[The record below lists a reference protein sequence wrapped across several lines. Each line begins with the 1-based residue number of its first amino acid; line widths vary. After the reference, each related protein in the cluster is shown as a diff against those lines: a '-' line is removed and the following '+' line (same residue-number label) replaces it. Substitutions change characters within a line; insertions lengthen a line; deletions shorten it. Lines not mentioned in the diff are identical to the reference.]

1 MNRVD
6 AHGLKIAPEL
16 FDFIAKEATPKTGI
30 SPDTFWAGLAGIIA
44 KLAPKNRELLAF
56 RDALQVKIDDWHR
69 THKGKAFDM
78 NAYTAFLKEIGY
90 LLPEPATKTVETAN
104 VDEEIGKICGPQL
117 VVPLTN
123 ARYALNA
130 ANARW
135 GSLYDAFYGTDA
147 IPHDPSEGGK
157 GYNKARGDK
166 VIAKA
171 KAFLDAA
178 APLATGSHTDVTS
191 YSVIAGQLAVKL
203 KSGNATAL
211 KSAEQFAG
219 YQGDAAAPT
228 AILLVNNG
236 MHIEVKIDRSHV
248 IGKDDPA
255 GVADMMLESAVST
268 ILDMEDS
275 VAAVDAEDK
284 VLVYRNTLGL
294 MDGTLSADFEKGGKT
309 LKRALNAD
317 RVYTTPAGGE
327 LKLHGRS
334 LLLMRNVGHHM
345 YTDAVLDSKGNEIPE
360 GFLDAAVAGL
370 LAIHDL
376 KGNSKTKNSRKGSV
390 YIVKPKMHGP
400 DEVALTCELFGQ
412 VEKALSLPEN
422 TMKVGIMDE
431 ERRTTVNLK
440 ACIQNASKR
449 ICFINTGFLDRTG
462 DEIHTSMEAGPMIR
476 KNDMKAQPWIKAYED
491 WNVDI
496 GLIDGLPGH
505 AQIGKGMWAAPDK
518 MADMLTQKIGHPQ
531 AGATTAWVPSPTAA
545 TLHALHYHQ
554 INVQARQQELTKGGP
569 RAKLSDILTIPVSQS
584 NWAPDDVKQEI
595 DNNCQGILGYVVRW
609 IDQGVGCSKVPDI
622 HDVGLMEDR
631 ATLRI
636 SSQHLANWL
645 HQGVITKDQVME
657 SLKRMAVV
665 VDKQNAGDALY
676 KPMAPRS
683 TALPSR
689 RPAIS
694 CSRGASSRTATP
706 SSSCTPAARRRR
718 QQAEGSGLSPVRAS
732 RRPHHFQELAD
743 LELER
748 TALLRQR
755 AGEIMDLFGR
765 RLGAS

>member
-1 MNRVD
+1 MKRID
-6 AHGLKIAPEL
+6 AHGLQIAPVL
-16 FDFIAKEATPKTGI
+16 FDFIAKEAAPKTGI
-30 SPDTFWAGLAGIIA
+30 APDAFWAGVAGII
-44 KLAPKNRELLAF
+44 KDLGPKNRELLKV
-56 RDALQVKIDDWHR
+56 RDELQARIDDWHR
-69 THKGKAFDM
+69 ANKGKAFDL

-90 LLPEPATKTVETAN
+90 LLPEPATKPVETVN
-104 VDEEIGKICGPQL
+104 VDDEIGKICGPQL

-147 IPHDPSEGGK
+147 IPHDPSESGK

-171 KAFLDAA
+171 KAFLDRA

-191 YSVIAGQLAVKL
+191 YNIVSGQLSVKL
-203 KSGNATAL
+203 KSGNMTAL
-211 KSAEQFAG
+211 KDEAQLAG
-219 YQGDAAAPT
+219 YLGDHAAPS

-236 MHIEVKIDRSHV
+236 LHVEVQIDRTSP

-255 GVADMMLESAVST
+255 GVSDMLMEAAVST

-275 VAAVDAEDK
+275 VATVDADDK

-294 MDGTLSADFEKGGKT
+294 MNGTLSADFEKGGKT
-309 LKRALNAD
+309 LTRALNAD
-317 RVYTTPAGGE
+317 RTYKTASGKDLT
-327 LKLHGRS
+327 LHGRS

-345 YTDAVLDSKGNEIPE
+345 FTDAVLDSNGEEVPE
-360 GFLDAAVAGL
+360 GLLDAAVAGL
-370 LAIHDL
+370 IGIHDVKATGKL
-376 KGNSKTKNSRKGSV
+376 RNSRTGSI

-400 DEVALTCELFGQ
+400 DEVAFTCEIFGR
-412 VEKALSLPEN
+412 VEKMLSLPEN

-449 ICFINTGFLDRTG
+449 IMFINTGFLDRTG

-476 KNDMKAQPWIKAYED
+476 KNDMKATPWIKAYEE
-491 WNVDI
+491 WNVDT
-496 GLIDGLPGH
+496 GLLDGLPGH

-554 INVQARQQELTKGGP
+554 VNVIARQQELAKGGA
-569 RAKLSDILTIPVSQS
+569 RGKLSDILTIPVSQS
-584 NWAPDDVKQEI
+584 NWAPDDVRQEI

-622 HDVGLMEDR
+622 HGVGLMEDR

-636 SSQHLANWL
+636 SAQHLANWL
-645 HQGVITKDQVME
+645 HQGVITRDQVME

-665 VDKQNAGDALY
+665 VDEQNKGDAIY
-676 KPMAPRS
+676 KNMAPGFDGV
-683 TALPSR
+683 AFKAACDL
-689 RPAIS
+689 IFE
-694 CSRGASSRTATP
+694 GRTQPNGYTEYIL
-706 SSSCTPAARRRR
+706 TARRRE
-718 QQAEGSGLSPVRAS
+718 AKA
-732 RRPHHFQELAD
+732 
-743 LELER
+743 
-748 TALLRQR
+748 
-755 AGEIMDLFGR
+755 AG
-765 RLGAS
+765 

>member
-1 MNRVD
+1 MNRID
-6 AHGLKIAPEL
+6 AHGLKIAPVL
-16 FDFIAKEATPKTGI
+16 FDFIGNEAAPKTGI
-30 SPDTFWAGLAGIIA
+30 APDAFWAGLAAIVRD
-44 KLAPKNRELLAF
+44 LAPKNRELLAF
-56 RDALQVKIDDWHR
+56 RDSLQAKIDGWHR
-69 THKGKAFDM
+69 ANKGKPLDLA
-78 NAYTAFLKEIGY
+78 AYTAFLKEIGY
-90 LLPEPATKTVETAN
+90 LLPEPATEKVETAN

-147 IPHDPSEGGK
+147 IPHDPSEGSK
-157 GYNKARGDK
+157 GFNKARGDK
-166 VIAKA
+166 VVAKA
-171 KAFLDAA
+171 KTFLDAA
-178 APLATGSHTDVTS
+178 VPLATGSHTDVVT
-191 YSVIAGQLAVKL
+191 YSVISGKLAVKL

-211 KSAEQFAG
+211 KSNDQFAG
-219 YQGDAAAPT
+219 FRGDAASPSAL
-228 AILLVNNG
+228 LLVNNG
-236 MHIEVKIDRSHV
+236 LHIEIQIDRSHV

-255 GVADMMLESAVST
+255 GVADMIMEAAVST

-275 VAAVDAEDK
+275 VATVDAEDK

-294 MDGTLSADFEKGGKT
+294 MNGTLSADFEKGGKT
-309 LKRALNAD
+309 LTRALNPD
-317 RVYTTPAGGE
+317 RVYTTPDGKE

-345 YTDAVLDSKGNEIPE
+345 FTDAVLDGAGEEIPE
-360 GFLDAAVAGL
+360 GLLDAAVTGL

-376 KGNSKTKNSRKGSV
+376 KGHSGLHNSRTGSV

-400 DEVALTCELFGQ
+400 DEVALTCELFGR
-412 VEKALSLPEN
+412 VEKMLSLPEN
-422 TMKVGIMDE
+422 TLKVGIMDE

-440 ACIQNASKR
+440 ACIQQASKR

-476 KNDMKAQPWIKAYED
+476 KNDMRAQPWIKAYED

-496 GLIDGLPGH
+496 GLVDSLPGH
-505 AQIGKGMWAAPDK
+505 AQIGKGMWAAPDM

-554 INVQARQQELTKGGP
+554 VNVLARQQELAKGGP
-569 RAKLSDILTIPVSQS
+569 RAKLSDILTIPVSKS
-584 NWAPDDVKQEI
+584 NWAPDDVRQEI

-622 HDVGLMEDR
+622 HDIGLMEDR

-645 HQGVITKDQVME
+645 LQGVVTEEQVMD

-665 VDKQNAGDALY
+665 VDGQNKGDSLY
-676 KPMAPRS
+676 RPMAPAFDGVAFKAACDLVFKGREQPNGY
-683 TALPSR
+683 TEYIL
-689 RPAIS
+689 
-694 CSRGASSRTATP
+694 T
-706 SSSCTPAARRRR
+706 ARRRE
-718 QQAEGSGLSPVRAS
+718 AKA
-732 RRPHHFQELAD
+732 
-743 LELER
+743 
-748 TALLRQR
+748 
-755 AGEIMDLFGR
+755 AG
-765 RLGAS
+765 

>member
-1 MNRVD
+1 MNRID
-6 AHGLKIAPEL
+6 AHGLKIAPVL
-16 FDFIAKEATPKTGI
+16 FDFIGKEAAPKTGVA
-30 SPDTFWAGLAGIIA
+30 PDAFWAGLAAIVRD
-44 KLAPKNRELLAF
+44 LAPKNRKLLAV
-56 RDALQVKIDDWHR
+56 RDSLQAKIDDWHR
-69 THKGKAFDM
+69 AHKGKPLDVG
-78 NAYTAFLKEIGY
+78 AYTAFLKEIGY
-90 LLPEPATKTVETAN
+90 LLPDPATHKVETAN

-147 IPHDPSEGGK
+147 IPHDPSESGK
-157 GYNKARGDK
+157 GFSKARGDK
-166 VIAKA
+166 VVAKA
-171 KAFLDAA
+171 KTFLDAA
-178 APLATGSHTDVTS
+178 VPLATGSHTDVVA
-191 YSVIAGQLAVKL
+191 YSVISGKLAVKL

-211 KSAEQFAG
+211 KSNDQFAG
-219 YQGDAAAPT
+219 FRGDAASPSAL
-228 AILLVNNG
+228 LLVNNG
-236 MHIEVKIDRSHV
+236 LHIEIVIDRSHM
-248 IGKDDPA
+248 IGKNDPA
-255 GVADMMLESAVST
+255 GVADMMLEAAVST

-275 VAAVDAEDK
+275 VATVDAEDK

-294 MDGTLSADFEKGGKT
+294 MNGTLSAGFEKGGKT
-309 LKRALNAD
+309 LTRSLNPD
-317 RVYTTPAGGE
+317 RVYTTPDGKE
-327 LKLHGRS
+327 LTLHGRS

-345 YTDAVLDSKGNEIPE
+345 FTDAVLDDAGEEIPE
-360 GFLDAAVAGL
+360 GLLDAAVTGL

-376 KGNSKTKNSRKGSV
+376 KSHSGLRNSRTGSV

-400 DEVALTCELFGQ
+400 DEVALTCELFDR
-412 VEKALSLPEN
+412 VEKMLGLPEN
-422 TMKVGIMDE
+422 TLKVGIMDE

-440 ACIQNASKR
+440 ACIQQASKR

-491 WNVDI
+491 WNVDV

-518 MADMLTQKIGHPQ
+518 MADMLAQKLSHPQ

-554 INVQARQQELTKGGP
+554 VNVLARQQELTKGGP
-569 RAKLSDILTIPVSQS
+569 RAKLADILTIPVSQS

-645 HQGVITKDQVME
+645 HQGVITEAQVME

-665 VDKQNAGDALY
+665 VDKQNGGDPLY
-676 KPMAPRS
+676 KPMAPAFDGVAFKAACDLIFKGREQPNGY
-683 TALPSR
+683 TEYIL
-689 RPAIS
+689 
-694 CSRGASSRTATP
+694 T
-706 SSSCTPAARRRR
+706 ARRRE
-718 QQAEGSGLSPVRAS
+718 AKATG
-732 RRPHHFQELAD
+732 
-743 LELER
+743 
-748 TALLRQR
+748 
-755 AGEIMDLFGR
+755 
-765 RLGAS
+765 

>member
-1 MNRVD
+1 MKRIE
-6 AHGLKIAPEL
+6 AHGLKIAPVL
-16 FDFIAKEATPKTGI
+16 FDFIAKEAAPKTGI
-30 SPDTFWAGLAGIIA
+30 DPDAFWKGLAAIIRD
-44 KLAPKNRELLAF
+44 LAPRNRELLAF
-56 RDALQVKIDDWHR
+56 RDTLQARIDNWHR
-69 THKGKAFDM
+69 ANKGKAFDI
-78 NAYTAFLKEIGY
+78 NAYTAFLREIGY
-90 LLPEPATKTVETAN
+90 LLPEPATQKVETAN
-104 VDEEIGKICGPQL
+104 IDEEIGKICGPQL

-147 IPHDPSEGGK
+147 IPHDAADTAK
-157 GYNKARGDK
+157 GYSKARGDK

-171 KAFLDAA
+171 KSFLDAA
-178 APLATGSHTDVTS
+178 VPLATGSHTDVTA
-191 YSVIAGQLAVKL
+191 YSVVAGQLAVKL

-211 KSAEQFAG
+211 KNAAQFAG
-219 YQGDAAAPT
+219 FQGDAAAPST
-228 AILLVNNG
+228 VLLVNNG
-236 MHIEVKIDRSHV
+236 LHVEVTINRNSA

-255 GVADMMLESAVST
+255 GVADMVMEAAVST

-294 MDGTLSADFEKGGKT
+294 MNGTLSADFEKGGKT
-309 LKRALNAD
+309 LTRSLNAD
-317 RVYTTPAGGE
+317 RVYKTPAGGE
-327 LKLHGRS
+327 LTLHGRS

-345 YTDAVLDSKGNEIPE
+345 FTDAVLDEKGEEIPE
-360 GFLDAAVAGL
+360 GLLDAAVSGL

-376 KGNSKTKNSRKGSV
+376 KGNSKVKNS
-390 YIVKPKMHGP
+390 
-400 DEVALTCELFGQ
+400 
-412 VEKALSLPEN
+412 
-422 TMKVGIMDE
+422 
-431 ERRTTVNLK
+431 RTTVNLK
-440 ACIQNASKR
+440 ACIQQASTR
-449 ICFINTGFLDRTG
+449 IMFINTGFLDRTG

-476 KNDMKAQPWIKAYED
+476 KNEMKAQPWIKAYED

-518 MADMLTQKIGHPQ
+518 MADMLAQKIGHPQ

-554 INVQARQQELTKGGP
+554 VNVIARQQELAKGGP

-584 NWAPDDVKQEI
+584 NWAPDDVRQEI

-665 VDKQNAGDALY
+665 VDKQNAGDPLY
-676 KPMAPRS
+676 KPMAPSFDGVAFKAACDLVFKGREQPNGY
-683 TALPSR
+683 TEYIL
-689 RPAIS
+689 
-694 CSRGASSRTATP
+694 T
-706 SSSCTPAARRRR
+706 ARRRE
-718 QQAEGSGLSPVRAS
+718 AKA
-732 RRPHHFQELAD
+732 AD
-743 LELER
+743 R
-748 TALLRQR
+748 
-755 AGEIMDLFGR
+755 
-765 RLGAS
+765 

>member
-6 AHGLKIAPEL
+6 AHGLKIVPVL
-16 FDFIAKEATPKTGI
+16 FDFIAKEAAPKTGI
-30 SPDTFWAGLAGIIA
+30 SPDAFWAGVAAIIK
-44 KLAPKNRELLAF
+44 KLGPKNRELLAV
-56 RDALQVKIDDWHR
+56 RDALQAKIDGWQR
-69 THKGKAFDM
+69 AYKGKAFDR
-78 NAYTAFLKEIGY
+78 NDSTAFLTEIGY
-90 LLPEPATKTVETAN
+90 LLPELATHKVETTD
-104 VDEEIGKICGPQL
+104 VDEDIGKICGPQL

-147 IPHDPSEGGK
+147 IPHEAGESGTGFS
-157 GYNKARGDK
+157 KARGAK
-166 VIAKA
+166 VVAKA
-171 KAFLDAA
+171 KTFLDSAV
-178 APLATGSHTDVTS
+178 PLATGSHTDVTS

-211 KSAEQFAG
+211 KSKEQFAG
-219 YQGDAAAPT
+219 YRGEAASPT

-236 MHIEVKIDRSHV
+236 MHIEIKIDRGHT

-255 GVADMMLESAVST
+255 GVADMILESEVST
-268 ILDMEDS
+268 ILDREDS

-284 VLVYRNTLGL
+284 VLIYRNPLGL
-294 MDGTLSADFEKGGKT
+294 MNGTLSADFEKGGKT
-309 LKRALNAD
+309 LTRALHLD
-317 RVYTTPAGGE
+317 RVYKTADGKE

-345 YTDAVLDSKGNEIPE
+345 FTDAVLDAAGAEIPE
-360 GFLDAAVAGL
+360 GILDAAVAGL
-370 LAIHDL
+370 LAIPDL
-376 KGNSKTKNSRKGSV
+376 KGFSKTRNSRTGSV

-400 DEVALTCELFGQ
+400 DEVALTCELLSR
-412 VEKALSLPEN
+412 VEKMLSLPEN

-440 ACIQNASKR
+440 ACIQNALQR
-449 ICFINTGFLDRTG
+449 IMFINTGFLDRTG

-518 MADMLTQKIGHPQ
+518 MADMLAQKITHPQ

-554 INVQARQQELTKGGP
+554 INVQARQQDLAKGGR

-584 NWAPDDVKQEI
+584 NWAPVDVKQEI

-609 IDQGVGCSKVPDI
+609 IDQGVGCSKVPDV

-645 HQGVITKDQVME
+645 AHGVVIKE
-657 SLKRMAVV
+657 PALEAPKRM
-665 VDKQNAGDALY
+665 G
-676 KPMAPRS
+676 
-683 TALPSR
+683 
-689 RPAIS
+689 
-694 CSRGASSRTATP
+694 
-706 SSSCTPAARRRR
+706 
-718 QQAEGSGLSPVRAS
+718 
-732 RRPHHFQELAD
+732 
-743 LELER
+743 
-748 TALLRQR
+748 
-755 AGEIMDLFGR
+755 GR
-765 RLGAS
+765 VHKTNP

>member
-1 MNRVD
+1 MKRVT
-6 AHGLKIAPEL
+6 AHGLQIAPIL
-16 FDFIAKEATPKTGI
+16 HDFIAREATPRTGI
-30 SPDTFWAGLAGIIA
+30 DPDAFWAGLAAIIRD
-44 KLAPKNRELLAF
+44 LGPKNRELLKV
-56 RDALQVKIDDWHR
+56 RDTLQDKIDGWHR
-69 THKGKAFDM
+69 ANKGKAFDI

-90 LLPEPATKTVETAN
+90 LLPEPATRKVETAN
-104 VDEEIGKICGPQL
+104 VDEEIGNICGPQL

-147 IPHDPSEGGK
+147 IPHDPSESGK

-171 KAFLDAA
+171 KTFLDSAV
-178 APLATGSHTDVTS
+178 PLATASHTDVTS
-191 YSVIAGQLAVKL
+191 YSIIAGQLSAKL
-203 KSGNATAL
+203 KSGNATGL
-211 KSAEQFAG
+211 KSAAQLAG
-219 YQGDAAAPT
+219 YQGSADAPST
-228 AILLVNNG
+228 ILLVNNG
-236 MHIEVKIDRSHV
+236 LHIEIKIDHKHP
-248 IGKDDPA
+248 IGKDDSA
-255 GVADMMLESAVST
+255 GVADMMMEAAVST

-294 MDGTLSADFEKGGKT
+294 MNGTLSADFEKGGKT
-309 LKRALNAD
+309 LTRALNPD
-317 RVYTTPAGGE
+317 RVYKTPDGKE

-345 YTDAVLDSKGNEIPE
+345 FTDAVLDEKGEEVPE
-360 GFLDAAVAGL
+360 GILDAAVAGL

-376 KGNSKTKNSRKGSV
+376 KGSSKVKNSRTGSV

-400 DEVALTCELFGQ
+400 DEVALTCEIFAR
-412 VEKALSLPEN
+412 VEKMLSLPSD

-449 ICFINTGFLDRTG
+449 IMFINTGFLDRTG

-476 KNDMKAQPWIKAYED
+476 KNDMKAQPWIKAYEH
-491 WNVDI
+491 WNVDV

-518 MADMLTQKIGHPQ
+518 MADMLTQKLGHPQ

-554 INVQARQQELTKGGP
+554 VNVLARQEELAKGGP
-569 RAKLSDILTIPVSQS
+569 RAKLSDILTIPVSKS

-645 HQGVITKDQVME
+645 HQGVITRDQVME

-665 VDKQNAGDALY
+665 VDKQNAGDPLY
-676 KPMAPRS
+676 KPMAPSFDGVAFKAACDLVFKGREQPNGY
-683 TALPSR
+683 TEYIL
-689 RPAIS
+689 
-694 CSRGASSRTATP
+694 T
-706 SSSCTPAARRRR
+706 ARRRE
-718 QQAEGSGLSPVRAS
+718 AKA
-732 RRPHHFQELAD
+732 
-743 LELER
+743 
-748 TALLRQR
+748 TA
-755 AGEIMDLFGR
+755 G
-765 RLGAS
+765 